1 MASAKQALVERLAK
15 CHLVLE
21 VRDARVSTRAP
32 HTATSQR
39 WVRSMPDPAMR
50 DLDLIFCFDGSCFC
64 VLCIQIPFSSGN
76 PEFEN
81 LLQHKKKIVVLNK
94 SDLAD
99 PRSFGDVRR
108 WFEARG
114 QPVMLMAGD
123 PIRPRV
129 NKRTL
134 NGPASAA
141 AQTGVNRAQMRA
153 LHQLIADTLGP
164 RKFASVPPVVLVV
177 GLPNTGKSTLIN
189 NFRLFGKLGLAANAN
204 KRADESDK
212 EDTAKMQK
220 GGVAKVGAQPGVTR
234 AISGF
239 LVATSMPSTAAKSSA
254 SNTGL
259 SIGGSAAAQSDKL
272 FLLDTPGIMLPYI
285 GSDRRGVEL
294 GLKLGAI
301 AALSDVAV
309 GEEVLCRYAL
319 YALNR
324 SAEFA
329 YVRELQL
336 SGPTTDVGEVLMA
349 VWRLH
354 FQQTVSNSALFK
366 DFARLAEQRR
376 RSDEEESRDRER
388 LQRLEE
394 DADEEQQA
402 EEGEVDGERRSARVV
417 DADAPSG
424 GRALPHAVAPL
435 PSYALDPDAAS
446 PAAVASAPSHTAQS
460 SSSSSSTVASSS
472 SSSSP
477 QPTSIAELS
486 TEESLLCTGWFLK
499 RFRRGELGKLML
511 DEVPRS
517 AAPRSATARQDKQH

>member
-1 MASAKQALVERLAK
+1 MHFDAALFFV
-15 CHLVLE
+15 
-21 VRDARVSTRAP
+21 
-32 HTATSQR
+32 
-39 WVRSMPDPAMR
+39 
-50 DLDLIFCFDGSCFC
+50 F
-64 VLCIQIPFSSGN
+64 CIQIPFSSGN
-76 PEFEN
+76 PEFES

-123 PIRPRV
+123 PVRPRV

-189 NFRLFGKLGLAANAN
+189 NFRLFGKLGLAANAS

-336 SGPTTDVGEVLMA
+336 AGPTTDVGEVLMA
-349 VWRLH
+349 VWRMH

-376 RSDEEESRDRER
+376 RSDEEESRDRDR
-388 LQRLEE
+388 LQRLED
-394 DADEEQQA
+394 DAEEQEA
-402 EEGEVDGERRSARVV
+402 EEEQVDGERRSARVV
-417 DADAPSG
+417 DADAPTS

-446 PAAVASAPSHTAQS
+446 PSTAAAASTPSHSAQS
-460 SSSSSSTVASSS
+460 SSFSSPTGASASAS
-472 SSSSP
+472 ASSSP

-517 AAPRSATARQDKQH
+517 AAPRHAAARQDKQH

>member
-1 MASAKQALVERLAK
+1 M
-15 CHLVLE
+15 C
-21 VRDARVSTRAP
+21 
-32 HTATSQR
+32 
-39 WVRSMPDPAMR
+39 
-50 DLDLIFCFDGSCFC
+50 DLCA
-64 VLCIQIPFSSGN
+64 QIPFSSGN
-76 PEFEN
+76 PEFES

-123 PIRPRV
+123 PIRPRL
-129 NKRTL
+129 NKRSL
-134 NGPASAA
+134 SGPASAA

-189 NFRLFGKLGLAANAN
+189 NFRLFGKLGLAANAS
-204 KRADESDK
+204 KRADEADK

-239 LVATSMPSTAAKSSA
+239 LVTTSMPSTPARSSA
-254 SNTGL
+254 ASNSL
-259 SIGGSAAAQSDKL
+259 SIGSSAAAQTDKL

-329 YVRELQL
+329 YVRELGL
-336 SGPTTDVGEVLMA
+336 PGPTTDVGALLIA
-349 VWRLH
+349 VWQKH

-366 DFARLAEQRR
+366 DFARLAQQRR
-376 RSDEEESRDRER
+376 RSDEEESRERER
-388 LQRLEE
+388 MQRQEE
-394 DADEEQQA
+394 DDEEA
-402 EEGEVDGERRSARVV
+402 EEEEDSDGDRRSARVA
-417 DADAPSG
+417 DTDAPTG

-446 PAAVASAPSHTAQS
+446 ASHSPAAIASLTTPAHPSSPSTS
-460 SSSSSSTVASSS
+460 PSTVASIPP
-472 SSSSP
+472 SP
-477 QPTSIAELS
+477 PQQPTSISELS

-499 RFRRGELGKLML
+499 RFRRGELGKIML
-511 DEVPRS
+511 DDVPHS
-517 AAPRSATARQDKQH
+517 ASTRTTSARQAKQQ